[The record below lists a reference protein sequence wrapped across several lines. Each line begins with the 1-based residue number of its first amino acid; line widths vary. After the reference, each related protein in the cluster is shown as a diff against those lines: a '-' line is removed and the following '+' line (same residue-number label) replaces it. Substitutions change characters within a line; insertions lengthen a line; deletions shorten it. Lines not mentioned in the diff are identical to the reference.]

1 MEKCVGRIFFN
12 EGKKTEEY
20 GLKNIFWKKINEE
33 DHTVS
38 HRSGCYSLK
47 TVMRPGRILF
57 ALLGERVADDILNYL
72 YTKSGFLDKTNLIL
86 TRSNRTL

>member
-1 MEKCVGRIFFN
+1 MEKCVERIFFN

-38 HRSGCYSLK
+38 NRSGCYSLK
-47 TVMRPGRILF
+47 TVMRFHRHPRQYVAVACCAMKTGCPLMGVCFQSLF
-57 ALLGERVADDILNYL
+57 
-72 YTKSGFLDKTNLIL
+72 
-86 TRSNRTL
+86 

>member
-1 MEKCVGRIFFN
+1 MMEKCVGRKFFN

-38 HRSGCYSLK
+38 DRSGCYSLK
-47 TVMRPGRILF
+47 TVMRVCPSL
-57 ALLGERVADDILNYL
+57 
-72 YTKSGFLDKTNLIL
+72 
-86 TRSNRTL
+86 

>member
-1 MEKCVGRIFFN
+1 MMEKCVGRIFFN

-47 TVMRPGRILF
+47 TVMRTRI
-57 ALLGERVADDILNYL
+57 Y
-72 YTKSGFLDKTNLIL
+72 YKK
-86 TRSNRTL
+86 

>member
-1 MEKCVGRIFFN
+1 MMEKCVGRIFFN

-38 HRSGCYSLK
+38 HRAGCYSLK
-47 TVMRPGRILF
+47 TVMRDP
-57 ALLGERVADDILNYL
+57 ADH
-72 YTKSGFLDKTNLIL
+72 
-86 TRSNRTL
+86 